1 MNINEYINTYKWIHV
16 VFYKKPNK
24 GSVDKVSYFLHDLS
38 SKSFLCSF
46 LCRKGQRKVK
56 SWDISQKTDNDSTY
70 NSYFYNHIMWISL
83 TSSKSVDYISYY
95 WCNEIASGDVS
106 TQINVFAERFFVQ
119 VWIYWMCRD
128 TNCYDICGNL
138 EPIDEVWSYC
148 SMRSAYHS
156 HEELACTKKN
166 QFELASHEQHV
177 AVTLYWK
184 FIVNRR
190 KYAIYFVI
198 SLPLYLGIVK
208 FGTADATH
216 Y

>member
-1 MNINEYINTYKWIHV
+1 MNINEYINTYEWIYV
-16 VFYKKPNK
+16 AFYKKPNK

-95 WCNEIASGDVS
+95 RCNEIASGDVS

-119 VWIYWMCRD
+119 VWIYWILCVGIPTAMI
-128 TNCYDICGNL
+128 YAEIWNL
-138 EPIDEVWSYC
+138 
-148 SMRSAYHS
+148 
-156 HEELACTKKN
+156 LTKSGLTVLWGLRTTHMKN
-166 QFELASHEQHV
+166 
-177 AVTLYWK
+177 
-184 FIVNRR
+184 
-190 KYAIYFVI
+190 
-198 SLPLYLGIVK
+198 
-208 FGTADATH
+208 
-216 Y
+216 